1 MIETLIS
8 SKTRIKLLFKFFLNT
23 KTKAYLRS
31 LETEFGESSNAIRV
45 ELNRL
50 EEAGMLS
57 SEIQGN
63 KKFFQANVGHPLFH
77 EIHNIVKKH
86 LGFDTIIDQVISN
99 LGEVNEVYVIGSLAR
114 GIDSPII
121 DLLLVGDVKK
131 EYLTH
136 LIEKSEQMISRKIR
150 YIVYDRNDF
159 EKLGKD
165 TFEVQPLLIW
175 KNEQ

>member
-63 KKFFQANVGHPLFH
+63 KKFFQANEGHPLFH

-99 LGEVNEVYVIGSLAR
+99 LGDIDEVYVTGSLAK

-121 DLLLVGDVKK
+121 DLLLIGEVKK
-131 EYLTH
+131 EYLLH

-150 YIVYDRNDF
+150 YIVYDRNGY

-165 TFEVQPLLIW
+165 AFEVQPLLIW